1 MSWLTDIRKVALLG
15 FIASVLSLLL
25 PLWNT
30 ARTMQTAATT
40 VRDLW
45 LLIPF
50 AALGCL
56 LAALEP
62 AFFFT
67 LYRNQGTIRVP
78 DRLRLLA
85 RAAAFVFG
93 IIVAESVVEWIQSS
107 GPYLQSMGMLDW
119 TVGAAS
125 VRAAQ
130 SDPRTVGQLSNFF
143 GELSNLTVILLLI
156 ALHRQPEEESNS
168 DAPLFEPLRVVT
180 KAAVIVGA
188 LILAFCVIR
197 LALSPYTYSVTRDYL
212 LKIGRTPPPF
222 SQMLTEAIRALLIA
236 VCMFTAPYIIYRSNR
251 APTASADTDPSDIA
265 PPAEHS
271 PDSAPGT

>member
-15 FIASVLSLLL
+15 FVASVLSLLL
-25 PLWNT
+25 VLCNL
-30 ARTMQTAATT
+30 ARTIQTPAMP
-40 VRDLW
+40 VRDVW
-45 LLIPF
+45 LF
-50 AALGCL
+50 ASIVVFTFL
-56 LAALEP
+56 LLALEP

-93 IIVAESVVEWIQSS
+93 IIVAESLVEWIQSS
-107 GPYLQSMGMLDW
+107 GPYLQSIEMLDW
-119 TVGAAS
+119 TIGAAS

-130 SDPRTVGQLSNFF
+130 EDPRTFVQLSNFF
-143 GELSNLTVILLLI
+143 GVFSNFAVILLLI
-156 ALHRQPEEESNS
+156 ALHRQPEEESNT
-168 DAPLFEPLRVVT
+168 DAPVSGPLRVVT

-197 LALSPYTYSVTRDYL
+197 LALSPYTYSVTRYY
-212 LKIGRTPPPF
+212 IMGMGRTPPPF
-222 SQMLTEAIRALLIA
+222 SRMLTEAIRALLTA
-236 VCMFTAPYIIYRSNR
+236 ASLFTAPFIVYRSNR
-251 APTASADTDPSDIA
+251 APTASAGTDPSDTA
-265 PPAEHS
+265 PPAAHS